1 MPQIGKAYAF
11 FDCRASQREIERELP
26 IIRKLA
32 ETPSDLELQVIEGTE
47 NVEGSEGLREL
58 AQQAAEAG
66 NRYAIA
72 ACHPSTSNREV
83 AREVADALNTAYTS
97 DLYESGEDFS
107 GADVYETEDGD
118 YEFVE

>member
-1 MPQIGKAYAF
+1 MALGRAYAF
-11 FDCRASQREIERELP
+11 FDCRASLSDIKAELP

-32 ETPSDLELQVIEGTE
+32 QTPSDLELHVIEGTE
-47 NVEGSEGLREL
+47 NVEGSDGLREI

-66 NRYAIA
+66 NRYVIQ

-97 DLYESGEDFS
+97 DLYEAGEDFS

-118 YEFVE
+118 FEFVE